1 MFLISVAY
9 LINNLPIHTSIL
21 TPAVSQGERSHSI
34 CAQVVNRNEQKSKEL
49 SNSFPCQEEYDIRSK
64 EDSDEVEASSKPP
77 PIPSMPSAMEADRIQ
92 QSMMS
97 FPETVIVVNT
107 QNLDKEMIVSRRSTY
122 QKILA
127 MEKKGAQVVER
138 DSELPVDII
147 ISSAVCLVWYDCRNI
162 GKKATDLDEASSCL
176 PLCIENIATNVLTL
190 LSITFSGCILV
201 TPISMRIVFILLLF
215 FF

>member
-1 MFLISVAY
+1 M
-9 LINNLPIHTSIL
+9 
-21 TPAVSQGERSHSI
+21 
-34 CAQVVNRNEQKSKEL
+34 
-49 SNSFPCQEEYDIRSK
+49 RSK

-77 PIPSMPSAMEADRIQ
+77 PIPSMASAMDADCIQ

-97 FPETVIVVNT
+97 LPETVIVVNT

-162 GKKATDLDEASSCL
+162 GKKTTDHDEASSCL

-201 TPISMRIVFILLLF
+201 TPISMSIVFTLLLF
-215 FF
+215 FFKSYFPID

>member
-49 SNSFPCQEEYDIRSK
+49 SNSLPCQEEYDIRSK
-64 EDSDEVEASSKPP
+64 EDSDEVEGSSKPP

-201 TPISMRIVFILLLF
+201 TPYL
-215 FF
+215 